1 MGTMTGAGETTK
13 TEGTMPVLFIAHGA
27 PPLLDDE
34 AWKAELAAWGTALPK
49 PKSILM
55 LSAHWE
61 AHPIAIGAT
70 EAIPLVYDFYGFP
83 ERYYQI
89 KYPSPGAPG
98 LAARVRELL
107 RASGTSFVD
116 DPKRGLDHGTYVP
129 LMSMYPAA
137 DVPVLQVSLPG
148 LDPKE
153 LYAFG
158 RALAPLRK
166 EGVLVAGSGFLT
178 HNMRALG
185 ESKTPAWAEEFD
197 AWSAD
202 VLKRRD
208 VDALIDFKARSPS
221 ARLAH
226 PREEHFAPVIAAAG
240 AAEGGG
246 DVAFP
251 ITGWWKIAPAFTRR
265 SVQIG

>member
-1 MGTMTGAGETTK
+1 MADSPR
-13 TEGTMPVLFIAHGA
+13 MPVLFIAHGA

-34 AWKAELAAWGTALPK
+34 PWKAELASWGAALP
-49 PKSILM
+49 PPESILV

-61 AHPIAIGAT
+61 AHPVAIGAT
-70 EAIPLVYDFYGFP
+70 ETVPLVYDFYGFP
-83 ERYYQI
+83 ERYYRI
-89 KYPSPGAPG
+89 AYPSPGAPA
-98 LAARVRELL
+98 LAARVRDLL

-129 LMSMYPAA
+129 LMSMVPAA
-137 DVPVLQVSLPG
+137 DVPVLQVSLPS

-153 LYAFG
+153 LYALG
-158 RALAPLRK
+158 RALAPLRN

-178 HNMRALG
+178 HNMKALAEG
-185 ESKTPAWAEEFD
+185 KTPAWAEEFD
-197 AWSAD
+197 AWTAD
-202 VLKRRD
+202 ILTRRD
-208 VDALIDFKARSPS
+208 VDALLDFKARSPS

-240 AAEGGG
+240 AASEAGGE
-246 DVAFP
+246 VAFP
-251 ITGWWKIAPAFTRR
+251 IAGWWEMAPAFTRR